1 MSDATFAR
9 YFDAQY
15 RAFEQ
20 DLSLWLR
27 LAAEHSGPII
37 ELGCGTGRVVQAFIQ
52 AEYHVLGIDLDHHML
67 ARAHNN
73 LAPFFQQNS
82 CLVQADIQTFA
93 FDVSFTLAIASMNTL
108 STFDDPGLMASF
120 ANISKQL
127 APDGHLAFEISNPAV
142 DSFKGI
148 DPDEPL
154 TAFVEP
160 ESGNPCQVYA
170 QRIERSNQD
179 QVEIIWHYDE
189 LYADGSTQR
198 YTLRRKYF
206 LRSQEKVQEFLNRAN
221 YTVVAAYGDYDR
233 SPLEEDSETMIIV
246 ARANQP

>member
-15 RAFEQ
+15 RTFGQ
-20 DLSLWLR
+20 DIPLWLL

-37 ELGCGTGRVVQAFIQ
+37 ELGCGTGRVVQALIQ
-52 AEYHVLGIDLDHHML
+52 AKHHVIGIDLDHHML
-67 ARAHNN
+67 ARAQNN

-93 FDVSFTLAIASMNTL
+93 FDVSFNLAIASMNTL

-120 ANISKQL
+120 ANISGQL
-127 APDGHLAFEISNPAV
+127 APEGLLAFEISNPAV
-142 DSFKGI
+142 ESFKGV

-170 QRIERSNQD
+170 QRIEGPTQD
-179 QVEIIWHYDE
+179 QVEILWHYDE
-189 LYADGSTQR
+189 LFADGSTQR
-198 YTLRRKYF
+198 FSLRRKYF
-206 LRSQEKVQEFLNRAN
+206 LRSKEKVQEFLDRAN
-221 YTVVAAYGDYDR
+221 YTVVAAYGDYER

-246 ARANQP
+246 ARAIKH

>member
-1 MSDATFAR
+1 MSNATFAR

-15 RAFEQ
+15 RGFGQ
-20 DLSLWLR
+20 DLTLWLH
-27 LAAEHSGPII
+27 LAAEHSGPMI
-37 ELGCGTGRVVQAFIQ
+37 ELGCGTGRVVQALLQ
-52 AEYHVLGIDLDHHML
+52 AEHHVIGIDTDHHML
-67 ARAHNN
+67 ARAKNN

-93 FDVSFTLAIASMNTL
+93 FTTSFNLAIASMNTL
-108 STFDDPGLMASF
+108 ATFDDTGLIASF
-120 ANISKQL
+120 ANISGQL
-127 APDGHLAFEISNPAV
+127 APGGLLAFEIPNPAV
-142 DSFKGI
+142 DPFKGV

-170 QRIERSNQD
+170 QRIEGPAQG
-179 QVEIIWHYDE
+179 QVEILWHYDE
-189 LYADGSTQR
+189 LFADGSTQR
-198 YTLRRKYF
+198 YTLRKKYF
-206 LRSQEKVQEFLNRAN
+206 LRSREKVQEFLDRAN
-221 YTVVAAYGDYDR
+221 FTVVGAYGDYDR

>member
-15 RAFEQ
+15 RTFKQ
-20 DLSLWLR
+20 DIPLWLH
-27 LAAEHSGPII
+27 LAAENSGPII
-37 ELGCGTGRVVQAFIQ
+37 ELGCGTGRVVQALIQ
-52 AEYHVLGIDLDHHML
+52 AKHHVIGLDIDRHML
-67 ARAHNN
+67 ARAQNN
-73 LAPFFQQNS
+73 IFHFSQQNS

-93 FDVSFTLAIASMNTL
+93 FATSFNLAIASMNTL
-108 STFDDPGLMASF
+108 STFDGSGLVASF
-120 ANISKQL
+120 ANISGQL
-127 APDGHLAFEISNPAV
+127 APGGVLAFEISNPAV
-142 DSFKGI
+142 DPFKGTA
-148 DPDEPL
+148 PDEPL

-170 QRIERSNQD
+170 QRVEGSTQD
-179 QVEIIWHYDE
+179 QVEILWHYDE

-206 LRSQEKVQEFLNRAN
+206 LRSQEKVREFLDRAN
-221 YTVVAAYGDYDR
+221 YTVVETYGDYDR

-246 ARANQP
+246 ARVNKP

>member
-20 DLSLWLR
+20 DLPLWLR

-37 ELGCGTGRVVQAFIQ
+37 ELGCGSGRVLQALIQ
-52 AEYHVLGIDLDHHML
+52 AEHHVIGIDLDRHML

-73 LAPFFQQNS
+73 LAPFFQQNFS
-82 CLVQADIQTFA
+82 LVQADIQTFA
-93 FDVSFTLAIASMNTL
+93 FDVRFTLAIASMNTL
-108 STFDDPGLMASF
+108 STFDDPGLITSF
-120 ANISKQL
+120 ANISGHL

-148 DPDEPL
+148 DADEPL

-170 QRIERSNQD
+170 QRIEGPGLD
-179 QVEIIWHYDE
+179 QVEILWHYDE
-189 LYADGSTQR
+189 LFADGYTQR

-206 LRSQEKVQEFLNRAN
+206 LRSKEKIQEFLDRAN
-221 YTVVAAYGDYDR
+221 YTVVEVYGDYDR

>member
-15 RAFEQ
+15 RTFKQ
-20 DLSLWLR
+20 DIPLWLH
-27 LAAEHSGPII
+27 LAAENSGPII
-37 ELGCGTGRVVQAFIQ
+37 ELGCGTGRVVQALIR
-52 AEYHVLGIDLDHHML
+52 AEHHVIGLDIDRYML
-67 ARAHNN
+67 ARAQNN
-73 LAPFFQQNS
+73 ISHFSQQNS
-82 CLVQADIQTFA
+82 YLVQADIQTFA
-93 FDVSFTLAIASMNTL
+93 FDMRFNLAIASMNTL
-108 STFDDPGLMASF
+108 SAFDDPGLIAAF
-120 ANISKQL
+120 GNISGQL
-127 APDGHLAFEISNPAV
+127 APDGLLAFEIPNAAV
-142 DSFKGI
+142 DSFKGV

-170 QRIERSNQD
+170 QRIEGPAHD

-189 LYADGSTQR
+189 LFADGSTQR

-206 LRSQEKVQEFLNRAN
+206 LRSEEKVQEFLDCAN
-221 YTVVAAYGDYDR
+221 CTVVDAYGDYNR
-233 SPLEEDSETMIIV
+233 SPLEEDSETMIII